1 MAMGHYP
8 SRIAKDLM
16 LTKRERSSGL
26 DGMKDSVIRIVL
38 EFSYFCNLITSTHM
52 KYSETHQPQEG
63 YAAPSLRIVDLELD
77 QSFLASNLEPIDG
90 GDDPD
95 IDW

>member
-1 MAMGHYP
+1 MAIIGF
-8 SRIAKDLM
+8 LF
-16 LTKRERSSGL
+16 
-26 DGMKDSVIRIVL
+26 
-38 EFSYFCNLITSTHM
+38 EFFYICSLITSSHM

-63 YAAPSLRIVDLELD
+63 YTAPSMRIVDLKLD